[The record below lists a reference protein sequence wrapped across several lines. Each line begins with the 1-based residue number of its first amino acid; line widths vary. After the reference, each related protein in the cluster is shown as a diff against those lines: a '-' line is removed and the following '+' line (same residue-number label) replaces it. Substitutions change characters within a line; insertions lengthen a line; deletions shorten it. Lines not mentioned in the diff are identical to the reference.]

1 MQLALGARIGTDLET
16 AGAPQPAPKER
27 WRLGER
33 GRRVLRRAAWASALL
48 GIALLGALHG
58 ATVAIGADGVGE
70 LASAPPREAETVHG
84 AHADKELR
92 GTFWR
97 PERSSAERP
106 PAEIAPRHWRPQRS
120 H

>member
-16 AGAPQPAPKER
+16 AAAPRPAPKER

-33 GRRVLRRAAWASALL
+33 GRRALRRVAWAGALL
-48 GIALLGALHG
+48 GVALLGALHG

-70 LASAPPREAETVHG
+70 LASTPPREAEAVHG
-84 AHADKELR
+84 ARADRDLR

-106 PAEIAPRHWRPQRS
+106 AAELAPRHWRPEQSR
-120 H
+120 

>member
-16 AGAPQPAPKER
+16 APAPQPAPEER

-33 GRRVLRRAAWASALL
+33 GRRALRRVAWASALL
-48 GIALLGALHG
+48 AIALLGALHG
-58 ATVAIGADGVGE
+58 ATVAIGADGIGE
-70 LASAPPREAETVHG
+70 LASAPSREAETEHD
-84 AHADKELR
+84 ARADKQLR

-106 PAEIAPRHWRPQRS
+106 PAEIAPRRWRPERS